1 MQSNKG
7 DRPMDYNET
16 LNLPSTEFSMRGN
29 LQQKEPAMLEQ
40 WEKDRLYY
48 KLVEKNKDKPKYILH
63 DGPPYANGNIHLGHA
78 LNKVLKDIVVKQ
90 KSMSGYN
97 SVYVP
102 GWDTHGLPIELKAMK
117 KIGAQNANDPVM
129 LRKHC
134 KEFALEFVEKQK
146 EQFKRLGAWADWD
159 NPYLTLKPEFEAKQI
174 EIFGEM
180 AKHDFIYKGLKP
192 VYWCPECQTALAEA
206 EIEYNDDKCF
216 SIYVKFAITDDKG
229 ICEKAGV
236 PKDKAYVVIWTTTTW
251 TLPGN
256 LAICLGPDYEYTFV
270 EANGEYYLMA
280 KELAKETMAAAG
292 IEEYTF
298 HGSFLGKDLEF
309 VETAHP
315 FLDRKSIVIVG
326 DHVTL
331 ESGTGCVHT
340 APGHGQE
347 DFEVCVK
354 YDCFDIIVPVDSKGV
369 LNELAGQF
377 AGLKTDDANKAIAQ
391 CLEDSGN
398 LFALKKIVHQYPH
411 CWRCHEPIIYRA
423 TEQWFCS
430 VDGFK
435 DDAIKAVESVNWIPE
450 WGEGRIKNMI
460 RDRSD
465 WCISRQRVW
474 GVPIPIL
481 YCKDCGKMIVNDESI
496 KAISDLFRAEGS
508 DAWFTKDPSEF
519 LPESFKCECGCTE
532 FIKEKDI
539 MDVWFDSGCSHA
551 AVVDERDDLD
561 WPADLY
567 LEGADQYRGWFQS
580 SMLTSVAWRGVSPYK
595 NVCTHGWVVDGE
607 GRKMSKSLGNGME
620 PEQII
625 KQYGADV
632 LRLWIAS
639 SDYHSDIRIS
649 QDILKQLSESYRK
662 IRNTARYMLG
672 NLSNGTGF
680 NPDTDM
686 VSVNEL
692 TEIDKWA
699 IVKLNEVISKVE
711 KAYNNFDFHIVL
723 QTILAF
729 CITDLSNFYLDII
742 KDRLYCEKEDS
753 KDRRAAQTAMYII
766 LDAVTKM
773 IAPILAFTSE
783 EIWKHMPHKSTD
795 DTTSVIF
802 NDMPKVT
809 EIEVTEEFTNKWNNI
824 YKIREDVKKALE
836 IKRAD
841 KVIGSSLEANVKLY
855 CDAELYDFA
864 ESVKSE
870 LPALFIVSAVSVA
883 NEGEG
888 EFKGDC
894 EGLSVTVETAT
905 GSKCERCWCYS
916 ETVGENDAHPT
927 LCSRCASVVE

>member
-1 MQSNKG
+1 
-7 DRPMDYNET
+7 MDYNET

-117 KIGAQNANDPVM
+117 KIGAQNANDPVE

-216 SIYVKFAITDDKG
+216 SIYVKFAITEDKG

-686 VSVNEL
+686 VSVSEL

-855 CDAELYDFA
+855 CDAELYSFV
-864 ESVKSE
+864 ESVKAE
-870 LPALFIVSAVSVA
+870 LPALFIVSAVSVV

>member
-1 MQSNKG
+1 
-7 DRPMDYNET
+7 MDYNET

-117 KIGAQNANDPVM
+117 KIGAQNANDPVE

-192 VYWCPECQTALAEA
+192 VYQCPECQTALAEA

-216 SIYVKFAITDDKG
+216 SIYVKFAITEDKG

-298 HGSFLGKDLEF
+298 HGSFLGKELEF

-686 VSVNEL
+686 VSVSEL

-870 LPALFIVSAVSVA
+870 LPALFIVSAVSVV

>member
-1 MQSNKG
+1 
-7 DRPMDYNET
+7 MDYNET

-29 LQQKEPAMLEQ
+29 LQQKEPAMLEK
-40 WEKDRLYY
+40 WEEERLYY
-48 KLVEKNKDKPKYILH
+48 KLVDKNKDKPKYILH

-117 KIGAQNANDPVM
+117 KIGAQNANDPVV
-129 LRKHC
+129 LRQHC

-146 EQFKRLGAWADWD
+146 EQFKRLGVWGDWD

-180 AKHDFIYKGLKP
+180 AKRDFIYKGLKP
-192 VYWCPECQTALAEA
+192 VYWCPECHTALAEA

-280 KELAKETMAAAG
+280 KDLAKETMAAAG

-298 HGSFLGKDLEF
+298 HGSFTGKELEF

-354 YDCFDIIVPVDSKGV
+354 YDCFDIIVPVDDKGV

-435 DDAIKAVESVNWIPE
+435 EDAINAVESVNWIPE

-481 YCKDCGKMIVNDESI
+481 YCKDCGKKIINDETI

-519 LPESFKCECGCTE
+519 LPDTVKCECGCTE

-551 AVVDERDDLD
+551 AVVDERDDLQ

-580 SMLTSVAWRGVSPYK
+580 SMLTSVAWRKESPYK

-662 IRNTARYMLG
+662 IRNTARFMLG
-672 NLSNGTGF
+672 NLSNGEGF
-680 NPDTDM
+680 NPDKDM

-692 TEIDKWA
+692 TEIDKLA
-699 IVKLNEVISKVE
+699 LVKLNEVIAKVE
-711 KAYNNFDFHIVL
+711 KAYNDFDFHIVF
-723 QTILAF
+723 QTILSF

-742 KDRLYCEKEDS
+742 KDRLYCEKEAS
-753 KDRRAAQTAMYII
+753 ADRRAAQTAMYII

-783 EIWKHMPHKSTD
+783 EIWKYMPHKSTD
-795 DTTSVIF
+795 DTTSVVF
-802 NDMPKVT
+802 NDMPKAV
-809 EIEVTEEFTNKWNNI
+809 EIEVTDEFVAKWNKI
-824 YKIREDVKKALE
+824 AEIREDVKKALE

-841 KVIGSSLEANVKLY
+841 KVIGSSLEAVVKLY

-864 ESVKSE
+864 ANVKDE
-870 LPALFIVSAVSVA
+870 LPTLFIVSAVEV
-883 NEGEG
+883 EKDGTG
-888 EFKGDC
+888 EFTGDL
-894 EGLSVTVETAT
+894 EGLTITVQNAS
-905 GSKCERCWCYS
+905 GGKCERCWCYS
-916 ETVGENDAHPT
+916 ETVGENEAHPT
-927 LCSRCASVVE
+927 LCSRCAKVVE